1 MSEPGRRI
9 VIAFKLEGSSRDD
22 GLVRFADFAAFI
34 EGTLATLRA
43 IERAE
48 TNQRHAKIEYRITQ
62 LEVSSAALAIE
73 AVDTPQLRDTE
84 HVVATRFAQG
94 LAAVR
99 DGLGEMAAF
108 EPPVRDALA
117 RMLAPL
123 RRGVRSITTNFG
135 ETEIAIVGR
144 TDGLLTLVEFKEET
158 AAVGS
163 FSGSV
168 DALNVH
174 GDHFFYLYPA
184 AGPTRIKCVFD
195 AAMLGKVRDAVKRY
209 TTVTGLIEYA
219 EPSPFPQRII
229 VEDLESH
236 PDPDTLPSMKSLWG
250 KYPNLTRGLDAV
262 AFIEQMRNA

>member
-1 MSEPGRRI
+1 MSEPENKI
-9 VIAFKLEGSSRDD
+9 AIAFKLEGSSRDD
-22 GLVRFADFAAFI
+22 GLVRFADFATFI
-34 EGTLATLRA
+34 EGTLAALRA
-43 IERAE
+43 LERAR
-48 TNQRHAKIEYRITQ
+48 TNQRHARIEYRITQ
-62 LEVSSAALAIE
+62 LEVSSASLTIE
-73 AVDTPQLRDTE
+73 AVDTPELRDTE
-84 HVVATRFAQG
+84 QVVATRFAQG

-99 DGLGEMAAF
+99 DGLGDIAAF
-108 EPPVRDALA
+108 EPQVREALT

-123 RRGVRSITTNFG
+123 KRGVRSITASFG

-144 TDGLLTLVEFKEET
+144 TDGLLTFGETTEES
-158 AAVGS
+158 AAVAS

-195 AAMLGKVRDAVKRY
+195 ASMLGKVRDAVKRY
-209 TTVTGLIEYA
+209 TTVRGLVEYA

-229 VEDLESH
+229 VEDLDPH
-236 PDPDTLPSMKSLWG
+236 PDPSTLPTMKSLWG

-262 AFIEQMRNA
+262 AFIEQMRDA